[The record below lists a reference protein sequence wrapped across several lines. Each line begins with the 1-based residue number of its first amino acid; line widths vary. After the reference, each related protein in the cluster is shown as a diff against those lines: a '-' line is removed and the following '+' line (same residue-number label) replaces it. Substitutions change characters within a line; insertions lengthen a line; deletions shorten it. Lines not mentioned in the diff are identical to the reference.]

1 MFVLEAILLTFL
13 TTPAVSVYYPPE
25 IRVRASDVGAN
36 WAPSPPEG
44 DNREG
49 GSPTGEGGA
58 QGKADEEKKTRFT
71 VVLDKIEHL
80 PGMLSLAQLI
90 IPPPP
95 PYGESD
101 PRLTSATTINEKS
114 PTPDLPTPTIVSL
127 DAIRLIELSD
137 RTSAVMKGSNIE
149 ALTATD
155 PLLDI
160 YTTFGALQ
168 GVPVTSSLSIVPF
181 EDLGATVAERATRTD
196 SQLVVVPWLPP
207 HHSIGTVH
215 DQHINVPGVE
225 QPSGGFGGL
234 SGGAML
240 TPRLGNIQNPFE
252 ALFRATSA
260 GAEER
265 DVSLSHS
272 QFVRGLF
279 AAAKTDV
286 ALFVDR
292 HTPGGDGGSA
302 GLARSGVHRLF
313 VPFFGGPDDRLALDF
328 AVQLC
333 ANPRISATVV
343 RIAKCEDAEL
353 VQEDSGRSMD
363 KQAESGLAVPDHPQN
378 HATIATVSI
387 VPCLRITPLLTL
399 TSTPG
404 FPRHGLR

>member
-114 PTPDLPTPTIVSL
+114 PTPDLPTPTMVSL

-196 SQLVVVPWLPP
+196 SQLVVA
-207 HHSIGTVH
+207 S
-215 DQHINVPGVE
+215 
-225 QPSGGFGGL
+225 
-234 SGGAML
+234 
-240 TPRLGNIQNPFE
+240 
-252 ALFRATSA
+252 
-260 GAEER
+260 
-265 DVSLSHS
+265 
-272 QFVRGLF
+272 
-279 AAAKTDV
+279 AAKQV
-286 ALFVDR
+286 KRV
-292 HTPGGDGGSA
+292 
-302 GLARSGVHRLF
+302 
-313 VPFFGGPDDRLALDF
+313 
-328 AVQLC
+328 
-333 ANPRISATVV
+333 
-343 RIAKCEDAEL
+343 
-353 VQEDSGRSMD
+353 
-363 KQAESGLAVPDHPQN
+363 
-378 HATIATVSI
+378 
-387 VPCLRITPLLTL
+387 
-399 TSTPG
+399 
-404 FPRHGLR
+404 